1 MEFIIDNLVWFIAGG
16 VVILMT
22 IIGYFAE
29 KTDFGKNLASKNN
42 EDQESAELRKEKH
55 TKKEKLTKK
64 QKESKNDEEIVQNQ
78 PMEEQF
84 SSDLPIPNINQNPV
98 ILEQQNIEPMVDE
111 PIENTVVENIPTEI
125 SEESMVDEPIENTV
139 VENIPTEISE
149 ESMVDE
155 PIENTVIE
163 NIPTEISS
171 EPTSQEVVPVDL
183 QSAAIEDDNME
194 IQPALETEPIPQTY
208 QDQVTEIPTM
218 ENMIPDEL
226 PVIPEYVENN
236 DQMVQIDND
245 IEQPMAMPITLPDG
259 LDAEDNINQASA
271 IEEKPVVITDEKV
284 VPFDELAD
292 NMDVSPITVEQGI
305 PAVNMEL
312 PNLETIAQDNVQSEE
327 EDIWKF

>member
-125 SEESMVDEPIENTV
+125 S
-139 VENIPTEISE
+139 
-149 ESMVDE
+149 
-155 PIENTVIE
+155 
-163 NIPTEISS
+163 S

-226 PVIPEYVENN
+226 PVIPEYV
-236 DQMVQIDND
+236 
-245 IEQPMAMPITLPDG
+245 
-259 LDAEDNINQASA
+259 
-271 IEEKPVVITDEKV
+271 
-284 VPFDELAD
+284 
-292 NMDVSPITVEQGI
+292 
-305 PAVNMEL
+305 
-312 PNLETIAQDNVQSEE
+312 
-327 EDIWKF
+327 

>member
-98 ILEQQNIEPMVDE
+98 ILEQQNIEP
-111 PIENTVVENIPTEI
+111 
-125 SEESMVDEPIENTV
+125 MVDEPIENTV

-312 PNLETIAQDNVQSEE
+312 PNLETIAQDNVQSDE